1 MKVKELITKLSNF
14 DEDTEVFVRNE
25 DGFEKR
31 AIEIDT
37 TNNFLL
43 DGKTQTVIRL
53 LGSNAD
59 KKDYIF

>member
-1 MKVKELITKLSNF
+1 MKVKELITKLSKF
-14 DEDTEVFVRNE
+14 DKDTEVFVRNE